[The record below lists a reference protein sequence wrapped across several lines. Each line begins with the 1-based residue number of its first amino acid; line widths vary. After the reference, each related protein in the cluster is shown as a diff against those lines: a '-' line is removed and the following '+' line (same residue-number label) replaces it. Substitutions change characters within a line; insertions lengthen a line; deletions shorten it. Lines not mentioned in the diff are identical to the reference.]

1 MTRRLMLV
9 LIVLFCTGGAGAQA
23 PAPARPVSADFV
35 PPGPV
40 VPLDGP
46 VMNAIDGLRSQS
58 LASHIAFLSSR
69 ALEGRGL
76 ASPGLE
82 AAAEYV
88 AAQLA
93 FAGVGPARTLP
104 VTPNPAAPYF
114 HPVAVRQISGASCE
128 VRVESRRGLATTIRT
143 FRGGVDAVCPELPP
157 AVLSAP
163 VVYAAYGIRESSP
176 ARDDY
181 RDLDVKGTVVLL
193 HAGLPPGPEWQHAEL
208 RERYAAEPARRR
220 FAAKVQAAAA
230 GGAAAIIAI
239 EGPAYASTIASGGD
253 APASVFYT
261 SYEPDDGAGM
271 PVVRLSA
278 AAGEA
283 VLEAAG
289 VGGSALSAQP
299 RTLPGTSV
307 SLTFGGQDRL
317 VDTTFFGVIWL
328 SVFLGAYWVSRSAG
342 HLGWH
347 PAWGLCFL
355 LVPATLISID
365 RMTVDLTLTAL
376 TAGFAYYA
384 REGPSWRLGTVLA
397 CAALTRE
404 TGVLLLAGY
413 GLYLLSRRLWAR
425 AILFAAAGA
434 PLLVWL
440 GFLEK
445 AMRGVHPDT
454 GFPYRTGA
462 PFGICLFMSPPYP
475 GPEIL
480 AWILRALDYLVMTG
494 VLLAA
499 FLAVR
504 HVLKRPRTP
513 EGFVAWMFV
522 LMLVPIVTVFNL
534 YDPYTYPR
542 LISPLL
548 VLVALQELPARAW
561 LGLLPL
567 AFLSARAAV
576 QLGTQVV
583 GIWRGFVGG

>member
-1 MTRRLMLV
+1 MPILRRLVPNRALTTGLAAV
-9 LIVLFCTGGAGAQA
+9 ALTFAWQSLTVHCNYSGNWTALFCTGGNL
-23 PAPARPVSADFV
+23 RV
-35 PPGPV
+35 PP
-40 VPLDGP
+40 
-46 VMNAIDGLRSQS
+46 S
-58 LASHIAFLSSR
+58 LAWEGIYLFPNSNGYDGQFYHFQAHDPFLR
-69 ALEGRGL
+69 KGL
-76 ASPGLE
+76 A
-82 AAAEYV
+82 EYMD
-88 AAQLA
+88 
-93 FAGVGPARTLP
+93 
-104 VTPNPAAPYF
+104 APRLRY
-114 HPVAVRQISGASCE
+114 
-128 VRVESRRGLATTIRT
+128 RRMLVPT
-143 FRGGVDAVCPELPP
+143 
-157 AVLSAP
+157 
-163 VVYAAYGIRESSP
+163 AAY
-176 ARDDY
+176 
-181 RDLDVKGTVVLL
+181 LL
-193 HAGLPPGPEWQHAEL
+193 A
-208 RERYAAEPARRR
+208 
-220 FAAKVQAAAA
+220 
-230 GGAAAIIAI
+230 
-239 EGPAYASTIASGGD
+239 
-253 APASVFYT
+253 
-261 SYEPDDGAGM
+261 
-271 PVVRLSA
+271 
-278 AAGEA
+278 
-283 VLEAAG
+283 
-289 VGGSALSAQP
+289 
-299 RTLPGTSV
+299 
-307 SLTFGGQDRL
+307 GGQDRL